1 MGQNLRMQFL
11 KMFSPRLLRYYSTP
25 QAALKLWVK
34 HNGAPSTQVPIKGC
48 QNLDDFAEKVKQKLN
63 TNCQVALFTSLDKD
77 PINSWLLI
85 KNLLKTDLKNNTGE
99 SPLLVK
105 LIDIKPNNIMMN
117 GSIPVVVDF
126 GAVAPLG
133 TCKLVRL
140 NTLKP
145 FPQVLYVLYYIT
157 MQCFLESIQKSQFH
171 VL

>member
-1 MGQNLRMQFL
+1 MGQNLRMQFR

-63 TNCQVALFTSLDKD
+63 TNCQVSLFTSLDKD

-105 LIDIKPNNIMMN
+105 LIPATND
-117 GSIPVVVDF
+117 SIATRLYLSETSMKT
-126 GAVAPLG
+126 G
-133 TCKLVRL
+133 KSML
-140 NTLKP
+140 NTKSETIKNC
-145 FPQVLYVLYYIT
+145 VLPTKTAWASSAL
-157 MQCFLESIQKSQFH
+157 MSQRK
-171 VL
+171 